1 MGGLPVADAL
11 HPQRIRTVAGPI
23 DVTAIGPALAAEAL
37 LQTPSPRRGNTGAP
51 ATVAAFDRAP
61 VAMHRLGALQLG
73 ALNRDDETL
82 GEGDAAEA
90 LRRWVGALATA
101 DSTLA
106 AGTPLVV
113 ALGSDTQHAAES
125 RSALARLGSESGV
138 AIVRGAS
145 PTDPDLSDAGLVGA
159 VSVERPALLEQ
170 AAARAAAADLP
181 LALAPVG
188 GLPEL
193 RHVLARVASAGLP
206 GSRVLITGVAGLIA
220 AEHAPG
226 VLGVGADPDLLD
238 QLIEL
243 LGEHGAGAAFDDLG
257 RVPSVATAV
266 SDHDVACAMLRAAEQ
281 GVGHLLMVS
290 AGVRAKHRLSQF
302 GGGGLEFVHTQFLP
316 YLGMLGASPELLR
329 GVGGAHLARFLR
341 VEREDHA

>member
-1 MGGLPVADAL
+1 MGSDPAAEA
-11 HPQRIRTVAGPI
+11 QRARLIRTLEGPI
-23 DVTAIGPALAAEAL
+23 DAASIGPALAAEVL
-37 LQTPSPRRGNTGAP
+37 LHVPAPRHGNTGTP
-51 ATVAAFDRAP
+51 ASDAAFDRAP
-61 VAMHRLGALQLG
+61 VTMHRLGALQLG
-73 ALNRDDETL
+73 AMNRDDETL
-82 GEGDAAEA
+82 GEAEAGEA
-90 LRRWVGALATA
+90 LRRWVRALADPNGA
-101 DSTLA
+101 VIP
-106 AGTPLVV
+106 GTPLVV
-113 ALGSDTQHAAES
+113 ALAPEVGREA
-125 RSALARLGSESGV
+125 RVPGALGRLGGESGV

-159 VSVERPALLEQ
+159 VSAESPALLEQ

-193 RHVLARVASAGLP
+193 RRVLARVAGAGLF

-220 AEHAPG
+220 AVHAPG
-226 VLGVGADPDLLD
+226 VPGVGADPDLLD

-243 LGEHGAGAAFDDLG
+243 LGEHGAGAVFDDLG
-257 RVPSVATAV
+257 RVPSVATVV
-266 SDHDVACAMLRAAEQ
+266 SDHDVACAILRAAEQ

-316 YLGMLGASPELLR
+316 YLGVLGASPELLH

-341 VEREDHA
+341 VDREDH